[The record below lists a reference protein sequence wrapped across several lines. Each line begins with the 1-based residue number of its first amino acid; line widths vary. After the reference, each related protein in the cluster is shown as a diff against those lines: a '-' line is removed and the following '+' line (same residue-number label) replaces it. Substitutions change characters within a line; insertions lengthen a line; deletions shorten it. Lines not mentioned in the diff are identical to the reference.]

1 MIRTRLGQRSIALAL
16 SVTVAAAACS
26 SGSDADPD
34 QTALTTS
41 STAPSVPTSD
51 RQLTIGVMLPP
62 AASLLREPI
71 RNGVDAA
78 VDQINA
84 NGGVFNRR
92 VRTFTSEEGDTAA
105 SGATAVQS
113 LSERNADAIIGPAS
127 STIAAS
133 TITGIVSKGMVACS
147 PTASAL
153 SLDELP
159 NRDLFFRTVPSDSMQ
174 ASAIAQVA
182 EDTGVPSAVVAYVDD
197 GYGRPLSMAVADA
210 LAAVSIEVAD
220 SIPFPSTEADEGG
233 VDLVDSVQRV
243 IDSQARVLILLA
255 ASNDGIQFLEA
266 LSDADVP
273 RISDIIVN
281 DALRSPE
288 SVQRLAALPETTRE
302 NIRGVAPQSE
312 SSDLNTPF
320 TPAGPFATQAF
331 DCVTLIALA
340 ASIADSD
347 VGADI
352 AGFIPS
358 VSADGRPCDSFVEC
372 SEARLDAPQIDYD
385 GPSGLTEI
393 GSSGDP
399 SLARFNV
406 FSFDEE
412 GNDQF
417 ARPPLLVPA

>member
-1 MIRTRLGQRSIALAL
+1 
-16 SVTVAAAACS
+16 
-26 SGSDADPD
+26 
-34 QTALTTS
+34 
-41 STAPSVPTSD
+41 
-51 RQLTIGVMLPP
+51 
-62 AASLLREPI
+62 
-71 RNGVDAA
+71 
-78 VDQINA
+78 
-84 NGGVFNRR
+84 
-92 VRTFTSEEGDTAA
+92 
-105 SGATAVQS
+105 
-113 LSERNADAIIGPAS
+113 
-127 STIAAS
+127 
-133 TITGIVSKGMVACS
+133 MVACS

-197 GYGRPLSMAVADA
+197 GYGRPLSMAVTDA

-273 RISDIIVN
+273 SISNIIVN

-358 VSADGRPCDSFVEC
+358 VSADGRPCDSFAEC

-399 SLARFNV
+399 SLARFDV

>member
-34 QTALTTS
+34 QTAATTS
-41 STAPSVPTSD
+41 STTPSPPTSD

-197 GYGRPLSMAVADA
+197 EYGRPLSMAVADG
-210 LAAVSIEVAD
+210 
-220 SIPFPSTEADEGG
+220 TGG
-233 VDLVDSVQRV
+233 RVD
-243 IDSQARVLILLA
+243 
-255 ASNDGIQFLEA
+255 
-266 LSDADVP
+266 
-273 RISDIIVN
+273 
-281 DALRSPE
+281 
-288 SVQRLAALPETTRE
+288 
-302 NIRGVAPQSE
+302 RG
-312 SSDLNTPF
+312 
-320 TPAGPFATQAF
+320 G
-331 DCVTLIALA
+331 
-340 ASIADSD
+340 
-347 VGADI
+347 
-352 AGFIPS
+352 
-358 VSADGRPCDSFVEC
+358 
-372 SEARLDAPQIDYD
+372 RLDPVSQHR
-385 GPSGLTEI
+385 G
-393 GSSGDP
+393 
-399 SLARFNV
+399 R
-406 FSFDEE
+406 
-412 GNDQF
+412 
-417 ARPPLLVPA
+417 